1 MMELK
6 NLKYFSKGK
15 RSKVYTALYKNKKV
29 IVKYTKRV
37 EIEVKWLKFLKKLKF
52 VPQLIDYDKE
62 KLIYYFIDGITI
74 EEFLKK
80 KNKNSVLK
88 QILRQC
94 YELDKLKINK
104 LELTNPY
111 KHILI
116 KNSKARMIDFER
128 CYKTPKPKNVT
139 QFSEYLMRKRLL
151 DRKKTLSSLK
161 LYKKSQTKKH
171 FDNILALI

>member
-1 MMELK
+1 MELK

-80 KNKNSVLK
+80 KNKKLVLK
-88 QILRQC
+88 QILKQC

-116 KNSKARMIDFER
+116 KDNKAKMIDFER
-128 CYKTPKPKNVT
+128 CYKTKNPKNVT
-139 QFSEYLMRKRLL
+139 QFVEYLMRNKIIKREVIPLV
-151 DRKKTLSSLK
+151 KE
-161 LYKKSQTKKH
+161 YKKKRTKTSFEK
-171 FDNILALI
+171 ILELVSS